1 MNRAGRILSLG
12 FVDRKMVI
20 YHFNMSANFLAGLSC
35 VVDNG
40 SMLNSCIVD
49 NVLSSALEFF
59 NAINCGHIDKT
70 LEGSFASVSRYSPH
84 NQVFFQLT
92 HKQLF
97 DIHAVYNSQKYTAY
111 YMQHISTVGV
121 E

>member
-12 FVDRKMVI
+12 FVDRKLVI
-20 YHFNMSANFLAGLSC
+20 YHPDMSASSLTGLGC

-40 SMLNSCIVD
+40 SMLNSRIVD
-49 NVLSSALEFF
+49 NVLSSAHEFF
-59 NAINCGHIDKT
+59 NAINSGHIDIT

-111 YMQHISTVGV
+111 HT
-121 E
+121 